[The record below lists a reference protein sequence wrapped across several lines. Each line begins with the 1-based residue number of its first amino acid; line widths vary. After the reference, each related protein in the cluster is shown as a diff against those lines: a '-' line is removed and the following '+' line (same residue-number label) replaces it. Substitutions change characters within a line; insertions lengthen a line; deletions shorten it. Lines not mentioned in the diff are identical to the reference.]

1 MKNINELKECLSKDD
16 FRKRVEPLYGHE
28 YNSMDHVIERFEM
41 LLSGFQEKFNG
52 TEVEL
57 FSTPGRTE
65 IGGNHTDHN
74 HGKVLAASVN
84 LDSIA
89 CVEKIENEFIT
100 VYSNGFKDAFIVNT
114 FDLKAKQEENGKT
127 EALIRGV
134 AARIKELGF
143 KVGGLNA
150 YIDCNVLIGSGL
162 SSSASIEVLIGTI
175 LNHLYNDEKI
185 GKIELAQ
192 IAQFAENKYFG
203 KPCGLMDQIACSVG
217 GIVAIDF
224 QDPNYPK
231 VEQLEFDFKRTG
243 YSLIVVNTGGSHADL
258 TDEYAAIPGEMKKIA
273 QFFSKEV
280 CREIEVSQIIDN
292 ISILRETIGDRA
304 VMRALHFIWENDRV
318 DFQLEALKQNQFD
331 QFLKY
336 VRASGN
342 SSFKYL
348 QNCFDCKNIKEQ
360 GISLALALTEDYL
373 FKIGEGACRVHGG
386 GFAGTI
392 QVFLPDEKADNY
404 LELVDKI
411 FGVNSGLRLS
421 IRNVGTT
428 KISI

>member
-1 MKNINELKECLSKDD
+1 MKNINELKEYLKKDD
-16 FRKRVEPLYGHE
+16 FRKTVEPLYGSE
-28 YNSMDHVIERFEM
+28 CNSMDHIIERFEM
-41 LLSGFQEKFNG
+41 LLSRFKEKFNG

-65 IGGNHTDHN
+65 ICGNHTDHN

-84 LDSIA
+84 LDSVA
-89 CVEKIENEFIT
+89 CAEKNENGFIT
-100 VYSNGFKDAFIVNT
+100 IYSSGFKDAFIVNISE
-114 FDLKAKQEENGKT
+114 LQPKQEEAGKT

-134 AARIKELGF
+134 TARIKELGF
-143 KVGGLNA
+143 KVGGFNA
-150 YIDCNVLIGSGL
+150 YIDSNVLIGSGL

-185 GKIELAQ
+185 GKVYLAQ

-224 QDPNYPK
+224 EDPNSPK
-231 VEQLEFDFKRTG
+231 VEQIEFDFKSTG
-243 YSLIVVNTGGSHADL
+243 YSLIVVNTGESHADL
-258 TDEYAAIPGEMKKIA
+258 TDEYAAIPAEMKKIA

-280 CREIEVSQIIDN
+280 CREIEVIQIIEN

-331 QFLKY
+331 QFLKH

-373 FKIGEGACRVHGG
+373 FRIGEGSCRVHGG

-392 QVFLPDEKADNY
+392 QVFLPDERVDDY
-404 LELVDKI
+404 LKMVNKI